1 MLRLLKKNP
10 KQYSITKMRIN
21 TYKTFFSR
29 SKAYLTVALTI
40 YNKLYKIIN
49 LTTQFQL
56 GFFFSPNPI
65 LKKVYLLKKIIIII
79 IIKSML
85 ILHNSS
91 IIQDIALKRLFLNTS
106 NLESL
111 KEFLNSESCVPIIS
125 LSKFNIQR
133 TIANLT
139 TK

>member
-1 MLRLLKKNP
+1 
-10 KQYSITKMRIN
+10 MRIN

-91 IIQDIALKRLFLNTS
+91 II
-106 NLESL
+106 
-111 KEFLNSESCVPIIS
+111 
-125 LSKFNIQR
+125 
-133 TIANLT
+133 
-139 TK
+139 